1 MEIVSNVKI
10 ITDSS
15 ADLPDELARTHGIA
29 VVPLMVR
36 FPDGQY
42 LDGVDITREEF
53 YSKLAESPELPRTSQ
68 PSPEQFL
75 GAFRQAVQEGAD
87 HIICPLIPSVLSGTA
102 QSAFLAKELFEKEM
116 GKAGATGQRVRMD
129 VIPTRA
135 TSMGLGLIAILAAR
149 MAQAK
154 ASGDEVVAKVRD
166 LNARMNCIF
175 TVDTL
180 EYLAKGG
187 RISKAKA
194 LLGSLL
200 NLKPVLYLDEE
211 GAVAPLDKVRGR
223 KKAIRRLLEIAE
235 RDGVDLGNQVMAVS
249 YSGSSPDEAL
259 ELVEA
264 VKEQFRP
271 KEVLLGVIGATI
283 GTHVGP
289 GTLALFFLS

>member
-1 MEIVSNVKI
+1 MSNIKI

-53 YSKLAESPELPRTSQ
+53 YAKLEVSPELPRTSQ

-75 GAFRQAVQEGAD
+75 EAFRQAVQEGAD

-102 QSAFLAKELFEKEM
+102 QSAFVAKELFEREM
-116 GKAGATGQRVRMD
+116 GKGPAGRSVRVD
-129 VIPTRA
+129 VVPTRA
-135 TSMGLGLIAILAAR
+135 TSMGLGLIAVLAAR
-149 MAQAK
+149 MAQAN
-154 ASGDEVVAKVRD
+154 ASGDDVAARVRD
-166 LNARMNCIF
+166 LSARMNCIF

-235 RDGVDLGNQVMAVS
+235 RDGVDLSNQVVAVS

-264 VKEQFRP
+264 VKEQFNP

-283 GTHVGP
+283 GAHVGA

>member
-1 MEIVSNVKI
+1 MSDIKI

-53 YSKLAESPELPRTSQ
+53 YAKLEVSPELPRTSQ

-75 GAFRQAVQEGAD
+75 EAFRQAVQEGAD

-102 QSAFLAKELFEKEM
+102 QSAFLAKELFEREM
-116 GKAGATGQRVRMD
+116 GKGPAGRSVRVD

-135 TSMGLGLIAILAAR
+135 TSMGLGLIAVLAAR
-149 MAQAK
+149 MAQAN
-154 ASGDEVVAKVRD
+154 ASGDDVVARVRD
-166 LNARMNCIF
+166 LSARMNCIF

-249 YSGSSPDEAL
+249 YSGSSSDEAL

-264 VKEQFRP
+264 VKEQFNP

-283 GTHVGP
+283 GAHVGA